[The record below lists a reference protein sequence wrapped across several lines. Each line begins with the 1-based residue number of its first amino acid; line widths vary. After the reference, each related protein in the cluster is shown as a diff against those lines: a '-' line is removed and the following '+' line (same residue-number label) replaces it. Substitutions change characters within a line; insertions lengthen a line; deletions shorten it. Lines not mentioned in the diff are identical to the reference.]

1 MSTLKFIPTPRIRFS
16 ILFDS
21 NDASTNIPA
30 TFLPLIVIS
39 FGHFNSDLIFNVFS
53 IAFDNANAEA
63 IGNNVMTDMSN
74 FGCKIIESQMPPL
87 GEIHFLPNLPF
98 PLVCFSAIITAPSFA
113 SSEAIF
119 IA

>member
-1 MSTLKFIPTPRIRFS
+1 M
-16 ILFDS
+16 FDS

-30 TFLPLIVIS
+30 TFLPLIVMS
-39 FGHFNSDLIFNVFS
+39 FGHFNSDLIFSVFS
-53 IAFDNANAEA
+53 IAFDSASAEA
-63 IGNNVMTDMSN
+63 IGNSVITDMSN

-98 PLVCFSAIITAPSFA
+98 PLVCFSAIITVPLFA
-113 SSEAIF
+113 SSRVIF